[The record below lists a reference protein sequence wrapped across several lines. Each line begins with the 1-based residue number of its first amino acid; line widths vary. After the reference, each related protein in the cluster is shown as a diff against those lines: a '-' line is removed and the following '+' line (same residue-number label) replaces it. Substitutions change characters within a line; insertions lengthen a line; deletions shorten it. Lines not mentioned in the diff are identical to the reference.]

1 MAQYCYWNDW
11 CNDDWWWIW
20 ILIFFFFIFF
30 LLLVLP
36 WSYYRRSDYCG
47 EYLPAERYNYRPS
60 RVVEIQTEDDD
71 LL

>member
-1 MAQYCYWNDW
+1 MATTCYSNDW

-20 ILIFFFFIFF
+20 ILVFFFIFF
-30 LLLVLP
+30 LLLILP

-60 RVVEIQTEDDD
+60 RVVTVEAEDDD
-71 LL
+71 LS